1 MLSNQPLLSDSQS
14 LILSTYQTIMSSI
27 VFNFGDTS
35 KEVDLSEVNSVDDIA
50 SNMKEVINQEK
61 ETKED
66 TKNA

>member
-1 MLSNQPLLSDSQS
+1 
-14 LILSTYQTIMSSI
+14 MSSI

-35 KEVDLSEVNSVDDIA
+35 KEVDLSEVNSVDDVA

-66 TKNA
+66 TNAYPESWQAAADDYELSEDVI

>member
-1 MLSNQPLLSDSQS
+1 MP
-14 LILSTYQTIMSSI
+14 SI

-50 SNMKEVINQEK
+50 SNMKEVINQET